1 MYIKFS
7 GYRKWRAYRDGRW
20 LTSIFGWNW
29 LTDDSKP
36 EWLSSVNPWG
46 LDGRSHDMLVFFHH
60 GTWLKNSASF
70 RRVFRRGQME
80 NSWKFQVSMDGSSN
94 IWCKIPFIEPIE
106 RAHRWLAVCFCSP
119 IKTSEINVPLSQG
132 VKSRTFSAHVCHM
145 EMYLQGPSRRGSPKD
160 S

>member
-1 MYIKFS
+1 MYIIFS

-46 LDGRSHDMLVFFHH
+46 LDGRSHNMLVFFHH

-80 NSWKFQVSMDGSSN
+80 NSWKIQVSMDGSSN

-106 RAHRWLAVCFCSP
+106 RLPVIGSVFLLAHQNIWNQRAPVAR
-119 IKTSEINVPLSQG
+119 SQ
-132 VKSRTFSAHVCHM
+132 VKNFLAHVCHM